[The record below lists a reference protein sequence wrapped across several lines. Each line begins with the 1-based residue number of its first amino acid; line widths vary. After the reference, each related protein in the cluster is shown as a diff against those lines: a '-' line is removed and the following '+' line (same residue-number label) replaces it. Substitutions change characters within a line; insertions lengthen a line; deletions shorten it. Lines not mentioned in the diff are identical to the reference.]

1 MNRRDR
7 TMLDL
12 LQRGRDEFGF
22 VAVKAEFEAEGTR
35 RHELLR
41 LSDLAR
47 RAGLDVALKIG
58 GCEALSDLQD
68 ARDLNVDVLVAPM
81 VETPFALSKYIAAK
95 DRTHGDDDDCR
106 FLFIVETATALSN
119 IDALIDVAAGRVD
132 GIVFGRIDFSL
143 SCGLTREDA
152 DGNAVT
158 EAAVRIARGCAGR
171 DLEFIVGGGL
181 SERSLPLLEA
191 VRRIRLDR
199 FESRKVVFDAA
210 VLESGLATA
219 AIDAGAAFEREWLLA
234 KRERYLEWAD
244 EDRTRLA
251 LLDSRVER

>member
-22 VAVKAEFEAEGTR
+22 LAVKAEFEAEGTR

-68 ARDLNVDVLVAPM
+68 ARDLNVDLLVAPM

-95 DRTHGDDDDCR
+95 DRTHGDDDCR

-143 SCGLTREDA
+143 SCGLTRDDA
-152 DGNAVT
+152 DGEAVT
-158 EAAVRIARGCAGR
+158 EAAVCIARSCAER

-191 VRRIRLDR
+191 ARRIRLDR
-199 FESRKVVFDAA
+199 FESRKVVFDAS